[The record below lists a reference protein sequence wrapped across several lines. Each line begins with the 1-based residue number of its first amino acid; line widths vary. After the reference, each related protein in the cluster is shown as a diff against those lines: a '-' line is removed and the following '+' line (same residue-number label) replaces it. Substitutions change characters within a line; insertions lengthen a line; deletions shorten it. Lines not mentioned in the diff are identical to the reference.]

1 MAFSISFQ
9 RLFRH
14 TPWTDT
20 VDRVSAGGD
29 NGFNIRFQ
37 MLEADLDTIG
47 ARFDDVTN
55 SLNSLA
61 RGVELER
68 AVNVA
73 PVLTPVGTPGWD
85 ISSPGTA
92 RKQAGATSASG
103 AVPVALPPGGRIT
116 AFRALGNNTG
126 AGVLRLD
133 LTRQDLDGQGQT
145 PIVRILVQGQS
156 ADRPFDESKSPSGGG
171 GIDVIDADCSYFVL
185 ARLNGAGAADNV
197 FLTGFQ
203 ILYRAR

>member
-9 RLFRH
+9 RAFRH
-14 TPWTDT
+14 KAWTDA

-37 MLEADLDTIG
+37 TLEADLDTIG

-61 RGVELER
+61 QGVELER
-68 AVNVA
+68 VVNVA
-73 PVLTPVGTPGWD
+73 PILTATGSTGWEL
-85 ISSPGTA
+85 STGTA
-92 RKQAGATSASG
+92 RKPGSATDVSG
-103 AVPVALPPGGRIT
+103 AVPVALPPGGRIA

-126 AGVLRLD
+126 TGT
-133 LTRQDLDGQGQT
+133 LTLELMRQDLTGQGLS
-145 PIVRILVQGQS
+145 PVVRIQVSGQ
-156 ADRPFDESKSPSGGG
+156 AAAPNFDRTEKPSGGG
-171 GIDVIDADCSYFVL
+171 GIDVIDAGSSYFVL
-185 ARLNGAGAADNV
+185 ARLQHASTPDNV

-203 ILYRAR
+203 VLYRAR